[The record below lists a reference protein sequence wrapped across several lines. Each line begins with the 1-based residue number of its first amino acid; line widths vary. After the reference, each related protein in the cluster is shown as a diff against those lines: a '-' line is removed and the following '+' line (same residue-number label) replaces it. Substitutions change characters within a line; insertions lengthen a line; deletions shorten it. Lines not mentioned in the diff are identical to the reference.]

1 MTREALMKN
10 WHVDDVMTKAVVSVD
25 PAATYRSVVDLLVE
39 NRFSAVPVVDEIGQ
53 VTGVVS
59 ETDLL
64 RKIEYAGDTEP
75 RLFEGRRRRG
85 ERGKAL
91 ARTAGDLMTAPP
103 VVVLAG
109 TSIAAAARL
118 LDREGVK
125 RLPVVDDL
133 GRLVGIVSR
142 GDLLKVHLRPDDEI
156 QADIE
161 TGVLRPYL
169 AEGANSVAV
178 TVTDGVVRITGRVQ
192 RSSDVGLVFRLA
204 RQVAGVVEA
213 SGALSYE
220 IDDENV
226 VGSGLPFGVA

>member
-1 MTREALMKN
+1 MKN
-10 WHVDDVMTKAVVSVD
+10 WNVDDVMTKAVVSVD
-25 PAATYRSVVDLLVE
+25 QAATYRSVVDLLVE

-142 GDLLKVHLRPDDEI
+142 RDLLKVHLRPDDEI

-161 TGVLRPYL
+161 TGILRPYL
-169 AEGANSVAV
+169 AEGANSV
-178 TVTDGVVRITGRVQ
+178 TVTEGVVRITGRVQ

>member
-1 MTREALMKN
+1 MKN
-10 WHVDDVMTKAVVSVD
+10 WNVDDVMTEAVVSVD
-25 PAATYRSVVDLLVE
+25 ESASYRSLVDLLIE
-39 NRFSAVPVVDEIGQ
+39 NRFSAVPVVDAFRR

-64 RKIEYAGDTEP
+64 RKIEYAGDIEP

-91 ARTAGDLMTAPP
+91 ARTAVDLMTAPP
-103 VVVLAG
+103 VVVLVG

-118 LDREGVK
+118 MDREGVK
-125 RLPVVDDL
+125 WLPVVDDM

-142 GDLLKVHLRPDDEI
+142 GDLLKVHLRTDDEI
-156 QADIE
+156 RADIE

-169 AEGANSVAV
+169 SDSGSV
-178 TVTDGVVRITGRVQ
+178 TVTVTEGVVRIDGHIE

-204 RQVAGVVEA
+204 SQVAGVVEVSA
-213 SGALSYE
+213 ALSYE
-220 IDDENV
+220 IDDNQV

>member
-1 MTREALMKN
+1 MKN
-10 WHVDDVMTKAVVSVD
+10 WNVDDVMTKAVVSVD
-25 PAATYRSVVDLLVE
+25 QAATYRSVVDLLVE

-142 GDLLKVHLRPDDEI
+142 RDLLKVHLRPDDEI

-161 TGVLRPYL
+161 TGILRPYL
-169 AEGANSVAV
+169 AEGANSV
-178 TVTDGVVRITGRVQ
+178 TVTEGVVRITGRVQ

-220 IDDENV
+220 IDDVNV